1 MVCPLEITTLS
12 VMKHFMIL
20 IVLLIIPFT
29 INAQESDT
37 KVGVIMVGLV
47 INNNEFATSLQ
58 TRCFELYKCQNQM
71 HLQELAVNNNLNIP
85 KPTSDYAFEQ
95 IVGDYFISQTFNS
108 KIDDEILLSKEQS
121 DIIKSLLSL
130 SQINIKSNVS
140 TAPDFVFILD
150 DRNNSVV
157 MQNICDTNLLYKALT
172 TNKRRYIK
180 RILRDL
186 TNEEKKYY

>member
-1 MVCPLEITTLS
+1 
-12 VMKHFMIL
+12 
-20 IVLLIIPFT
+20 
-29 INAQESDT
+29 
-37 KVGVIMVGLV
+37 
-47 INNNEFATSLQ
+47 
-58 TRCFELYKCQNQM
+58 M

>member
-58 TRCFELYKCQNQM
+58 TRCFEIYKYQNFHRKFPSCQN
-71 HLQELAVNNNLNIP
+71 HNRTAKWIYLQ
-85 KPTSDYAFEQ
+85 
-95 IVGDYFISQTFNS
+95 
-108 KIDDEILLSKEQS
+108 
-121 DIIKSLLSL
+121 SLL
-130 SQINIKSNVS
+130 NH
-140 TAPDFVFILD
+140 P
-150 DRNNSVV
+150 
-157 MQNICDTNLLYKALT
+157 
-172 TNKRRYIK
+172 
-180 RILRDL
+180 
-186 TNEEKKYY
+186 